1 MKSAQAPIRSMTGY
15 AQVKSA
21 AGEPGGFAL
30 SLKSV
35 NHRFLDL
42 HLRLP
47 AECDALEM
55 KLRRAL
61 KERMARGHV
70 ELTLSLERS
79 GAAALAV
86 NKEFVGAYINAYQ
99 IAAMQFDVKAEPDL
113 NAILKLPGALT
124 ANSAAADPNL
134 EPAVL
139 AALEEA
145 IAQLNQMR
153 EVEGKE
159 IARELRE
166 RAGRLN
172 EAVAQ
177 VEKLRAAVTPAYMKK
192 VEARMQELLN
202 GKVEQERLLQEAA
215 LVAERSDVEEEIVRL
230 RAHLRHFLGLLDT
243 GGEAGKKLDF
253 LLQEMNREANTLSAK
268 TSGLAGEGLLI
279 TELGLSMKAEIEK
292 LREQVQ
298 NVE

>member
-1 MKSAQAPIRSMTGY
+1 MKTPLRSMTGY

-21 AGEPGGFAL
+21 AGEPGGFTL
-30 SLKSV
+30 GLKSV

-55 KLRRAL
+55 KLRKAL
-61 KERMARGHV
+61 KARLARGHV
-70 ELTLSLERS
+70 ELTLQLER
-79 GAAALAV
+79 GAAGALTV
-86 NKEFVGAYINAYQ
+86 NQEFVGAYINAYQ
-99 IAAMQFDVKAEPDL
+99 VAAMQFDVKAEPDL
-113 NAILKLPGALT
+113 NAILKLPGALV
-124 ANSAAADPNL
+124 AAPAAAD
-134 EPAVL
+134 EGFEARVL

-145 IAQLNQMR
+145 VRQLNQMR
-153 EVEGKE
+153 EAEGQE

-166 RAGRLN
+166 RAGRLDA
-172 EAVAQ
+172 AVAQ

-192 VEARMQELLN
+192 LEARLQELVG
-202 GKVEQERLLQEAA
+202 GKVESDKLLQEAA
-215 LVAERSDVEEEIVRL
+215 LVAERSDVEEEIVRM
-230 RAHLRHFLGLLDT
+230 RAHLRQFLGLLEA
-243 GGEAGKKLDF
+243 GGETGKKLDF

-268 TSGLAGEGLLI
+268 TSGLAGEGLQL
-279 TELGLSMKAEIEK
+279 TELGLAMKAEIEK

>member
-1 MKSAQAPIRSMTGY
+1 MKSAIRSMTGY
-15 AQVKSA
+15 AEVKRA
-21 AGEPGGFAL
+21 AGEPGGFTLA
-30 SLKSV
+30 LKSV

-42 HLRLP
+42 QLRLP
-47 AECDALEM
+47 GECDALEM

-61 KERMARGHV
+61 KERLARGHV
-70 ELTLSLERS
+70 ELTLSLER
-79 GAAALAV
+79 GAAAALAI

-99 IAAMQFDVKAEPDL
+99 MAAMQFDIKAEPDL

-124 ANSAAADPNL
+124 AAAAEADENF
-134 EPAVL
+134 ESAVM

-145 IAQLNQMR
+145 VGQLNQMR
-153 EVEGKE
+153 EAEGQE

-192 VEARMQELLN
+192 IEARMQELLN
-202 GKVEQERLLQEAA
+202 GKVEHDRLLQEAA
-215 LVAERSDVEEEIVRL
+215 LLAERSDVEEEIVRL
-230 RAHLRHFLGLLDT
+230 RAHLRHFVGLLDT

-279 TELGLSMKAEIEK
+279 TELGLAMKAEIEK

>member
-1 MKSAQAPIRSMTGY
+1 MKTPIRSMTGY

-21 AGEPGGFAL
+21 AGEPGGFTL

-61 KERMARGHV
+61 KERLMRGHV
-70 ELTLSLERS
+70 ELTLSLERG
-79 GAAALAV
+79 GAAPLSV

-124 ANSAAADPNL
+124 AAPAVADDNFGS
-134 EPAVL
+134 AVL
-139 AALEEA
+139 AALAEA
-145 IAQLNQMR
+145 VAQLNQMR
-153 EVEGKE
+153 EAEGKE
-159 IARELRE
+159 IARDLRE
-166 RAGRLN
+166 RAERLS

-192 VEARMQELLN
+192 IESRMQELL
-202 GKVEQERLLQEAA
+202 GAKVEHDRLLQEAA
-215 LVAERSDVEEEIVRL
+215 LLAERSDVEEEIVRL
-230 RAHLRHFLGLLDT
+230 RAHLRHFLGLLDS

-279 TELGLSMKAEIEK
+279 TELGLAMKAEIEK

>member
-1 MKSAQAPIRSMTGY
+1 MKTPVRSMTGY

-21 AGEPGGFAL
+21 AGEANGFTL

-47 AECDALEM
+47 AECDALEA

-61 KERMARGHV
+61 KERLARGHV
-70 ELTLSLERS
+70 EVTLSLERG
-79 GAAALAV
+79 GAAALSV

-99 IAAMQFDVKAEPDL
+99 MAAMQFDVKAEPDL
-113 NAILKLPGALT
+113 NAILKLPGALQ
-124 ANSAAADPNL
+124 AAAPAADSGF
-134 EPAVL
+134 ETAVL

-145 IAQLNQMR
+145 LAQLNQMR
-153 EVEGKE
+153 EAEGQE

-166 RAGRLN
+166 RAGKLTDT
-172 EAVAQ
+172 VAQ
-177 VEKLRAAVTPAYMKK
+177 VEKLRAAVAPAYMRKI
-192 VEARMQELLN
+192 EARLQELL
-202 GKVEQERLLQEAA
+202 GARVEHDRLLQEAA
-215 LVAERSDVEEEIVRL
+215 LLAERSDVEEEIVRM
-230 RAHLRHFLGLLDT
+230 RAHLRHFLGLLDA

-268 TSGLAGEGLLI
+268 TSGLAGEGLQI
-279 TELGLSMKAEIEK
+279 TELGLAMKAEIEK

>member
-1 MKSAQAPIRSMTGY
+1 MKAAIRSMTGY
-15 AQVKSA
+15 AQVKGA
-21 AGEPGGFAL
+21 AGEPAGFTL

-55 KLRRAL
+55 KLRKAL
-61 KERMARGHV
+61 KERLARGHV
-70 ELTLSLERS
+70 ELTLALGR
-79 GAAALAV
+79 GAAGALAV

-99 IAAMQFDVKAEPDL
+99 MAAMQFEVRAEPDL

-124 ANSAAADPNL
+124 AAPAAADDNFDA
-134 EPAVL
+134 AVL

-145 IAQLNQMR
+145 VGQLNQMR
-153 EVEGKE
+153 EAEGQE

-172 EAVAQ
+172 DAVGQ

-192 VEARMQELLN
+192 IEARLQELLG
-202 GKVEQERLLQEAA
+202 GKVEPERLLQEAA
-215 LVAERSDVEEEIVRL
+215 LLAERSDVEEEIVRL

-243 GGEAGKKLDF
+243 GGETGKKLDF

-279 TELGLSMKAEIEK
+279 TELGLAMKAEIEK

>member
-1 MKSAQAPIRSMTGY
+1 MKAPIRSMTGY

-21 AGEPGGFAL
+21 AGEPGGFTL
-30 SLKSV
+30 GLKSV

-55 KLRRAL
+55 KLRKAL
-61 KERMARGHV
+61 KERLARGHV
-70 ELTLSLERS
+70 ELTLQLER
-79 GAAALAV
+79 GAAGALTV

-99 IAAMQFDVKAEPDL
+99 MAAMQFEVKAEPDL
-113 NAILKLPGALT
+113 NAILKLPGALVP
-124 ANSAAADPNL
+124 APAAADDSF
-134 EPAVL
+134 ESRVL
-139 AALEEA
+139 AALEGA
-145 IAQLNQMR
+145 ISQLNQMR
-153 EVEGKE
+153 EAEGQE

-172 EAVAQ
+172 DAVAQ
-177 VEKLRAAVTPAYMKK
+177 VEKLRAAVAPAYMKK
-192 VEARMQELLN
+192 LESRLQELIG
-202 GKVEQERLLQEAA
+202 GKVEPDRLLLEAA
-215 LVAERSDVEEEIVRL
+215 LLAERSDVEEEIVRL
-230 RAHLRHFLGLLDT
+230 RAHLRQFLGLLDA

-268 TSGLAGEGLLI
+268 TSGLAGEGLQL
-279 TELGLSMKAEIEK
+279 TELGLAMKAEIEK

>member
-1 MKSAQAPIRSMTGY
+1 MTGY

-30 SLKSV
+30 ALKAV

-47 AECDALEM
+47 AECDALEA

-61 KERMARGHV
+61 KERLARGHV
-70 ELTLSLERS
+70 ELTLSLERG
-79 GAAALAV
+79 GAAPLAV
-86 NKEFVGAYINAYQ
+86 NREFVGAYINAYQ
-99 IAAMQFDVKAEPDL
+99 MAAMQFDVKAEPDL

-124 ANSAAADPNL
+124 AAPATADGGF
-134 EPAVL
+134 EAAVL

-145 IAQLNQMR
+145 MAQLNQMR
-153 EVEGKE
+153 EAEGQE

-166 RAGRLN
+166 RVGKLD
-172 EAVAQ
+172 ETVVQ
-177 VEKLRAAVTPAYMKK
+177 VEKLRAAVTPVYMRKI
-192 VEARMQELLN
+192 EARMQELLA
-202 GKVEQERLLQEAA
+202 GKVEPDRLLQEAA
-215 LVAERSDVEEEIVRL
+215 ILAERSDVEEEIVRL
-230 RAHLRHFLGLLDT
+230 RAHLRHFLGLLDA

-268 TSGLAGEGLLI
+268 TSGLAGEGLQI
-279 TELGLSMKAEIEK
+279 TELALAMKAEIEK

>member
-1 MKSAQAPIRSMTGY
+1 MTGY

-21 AGEPGGFAL
+21 AGEPGGFTL

-47 AECDALEM
+47 AEFDALEM
-55 KLRRAL
+55 KLRKAL

-70 ELTLSLERS
+70 ELTLSLER
-79 GAAALAV
+79 GAAAALAV

-99 IAAMQFDVKAEPDL
+99 MAAMQFEVKAEPDL
-113 NAILKLPGALT
+113 NAILKLPGALL
-124 ANSAAADPNL
+124 AAPAAADDSF
-134 EPAVL
+134 ESRVL
-139 AALEEA
+139 LALEGA
-145 IAQLNQMR
+145 ISQLNQMR
-153 EVEGKE
+153 EAEGQE

-172 EAVAQ
+172 QAVAQ
-177 VEKLRAAVTPAYMKK
+177 VEKLRAAVAPAYMKK
-192 VEARMQELLN
+192 LESRLQELVG
-202 GKVEQERLLQEAA
+202 GKVEPDRLLLEAA
-215 LVAERSDVEEEIVRL
+215 LLAERSDVEEEIVRL
-230 RAHLRHFLGLLDT
+230 RAHLRHFLGLLDA

-279 TELGLSMKAEIEK
+279 TELGLAMKAEIEK

>member
-1 MKSAQAPIRSMTGY
+1 MKAAQAPIRSMTGY

-79 GAAALAV
+79 AAAALAI

-159 IARELRE
+159 IARDLRE
-166 RAGRLN
+166 RAERLN
-172 EAVAQ
+172 QAVAQ

-202 GKVEQERLLQEAA
+202 GKVEHERLLQEAA

-230 RAHLRHFLGLLDT
+230 RAHLRHFLGLLET

>member
-1 MKSAQAPIRSMTGY
+1 MTGY

-21 AGEPGGFAL
+21 AGEPGGFTL
-30 SLKSV
+30 GLKSV

-47 AECDALEM
+47 AELDALEM
-55 KLRRAL
+55 KLRKAL

-70 ELTLSLERS
+70 ELTLQLER
-79 GAAALAV
+79 GVAGALAV

-99 IAAMQFDVKAEPDL
+99 MAAMQFEVKAEPDL
-113 NAILKLPGALT
+113 NAILKLPGALVS
-124 ANSAAADPNL
+124 APAAADDSF
-134 EPAVL
+134 ESRVL
-139 AALEEA
+139 LALEGA
-145 IAQLNQMR
+145 ISQLNQMR
-153 EVEGKE
+153 EAEGQE

-166 RAGRLN
+166 RVGRLN
-172 EAVAQ
+172 DAVSQ
-177 VEKLRAAVTPAYMKK
+177 VEKLRAAVAPAYMKK
-192 VEARMQELLN
+192 LESRLQELIG
-202 GKVEQERLLQEAA
+202 GKVEPDRLLLEAA
-215 LVAERSDVEEEIVRL
+215 LLAERSDVEEEIVRL
-230 RAHLRHFLGLLDT
+230 RAHLRQFVGLLDA

-268 TSGLAGEGLLI
+268 TSGLAGEGLQL
-279 TELGLSMKAEIEK
+279 TELGLAMKAEIEK

>member
-1 MKSAQAPIRSMTGY
+1 MKAAIRSMTGY
-15 AQVKSA
+15 AQVKGT
-21 AGEPGGFAL
+21 AGEPAGFTL

-35 NHRFLDL
+35 NHRFLDV

-55 KLRRAL
+55 KLRKAL
-61 KERMARGHV
+61 KERLARGHV
-70 ELTLSLERS
+70 ELTLALGR
-79 GAAALAV
+79 GAAGALAV

-99 IAAMQFDVKAEPDL
+99 MAAMQFEVKAEPDL
-113 NAILKLPGALT
+113 NAILKLPGALM
-124 ANSAAADPNL
+124 AAPAAADGNF
-134 EPAVL
+134 ESAVL

-145 IAQLNQMR
+145 IGQLNQMR
-153 EVEGKE
+153 EAEGQE

-172 EAVAQ
+172 DAVAQ
-177 VEKLRAAVTPAYMKK
+177 VEKLRTAVAPAYMKK
-192 VEARMQELLN
+192 IEARMQELL
-202 GKVEQERLLQEAA
+202 GAKVEPERLLQEAA
-215 LVAERSDVEEEIVRL
+215 LLAERSDVEEEIVRL
-230 RAHLRHFLGLLDT
+230 RAHLRSFLGLLEA

-268 TSGLAGEGLLI
+268 TSGLAGEGLHI
-279 TELGLSMKAEIEK
+279 TELGLAMKAEIEK

>member
-1 MKSAQAPIRSMTGY
+1 MKPSIRSMTGY
-15 AQVKSA
+15 AQVKST
-21 AGEPGGFAL
+21 AGEPGGFTL

-47 AECDALEM
+47 GECDALEM
-55 KLRRAL
+55 KLRRVL
-61 KERMARGHV
+61 KERLARGHV

-79 GAAALAV
+79 AVAALAI

-99 IAAMQFDVKAEPDL
+99 MAAMQFDVKAEPDL
-113 NAILKLPGALT
+113 NAILKMPGAL
-124 ANSAAADPNL
+124 AAAAPAADGSF
-134 EPAVL
+134 EPAVM
-139 AALEEA
+139 ASLEEA
-145 IAQLNQMR
+145 VRQLDQMR
-153 EVEGKE
+153 EAEGKD

-192 VEARMQELLN
+192 IEARLQELL
-202 GKVEQERLLQEAA
+202 GAKVEHDRLLQEAA
-215 LVAERSDVEEEIVRL
+215 LLAERSDVEEEIVRL
-230 RAHLRHFLGLLDT
+230 RAHLRHFAGLLDT

-279 TELGLSMKAEIEK
+279 TELGLAMKAEIEK

>member
-1 MKSAQAPIRSMTGY
+1 MKAPIRSMTGY

-21 AGEPGGFAL
+21 AGEAGGFTL

-47 AECDALEM
+47 AECEALEM

-61 KERMARGHV
+61 KERLARGHV
-70 ELTLSLERS
+70 ELTLGLER
-79 GAAALAV
+79 GAAGALSV
-86 NKEFVGAYINAYQ
+86 NKEFVGEYINAYQ
-99 IAAMQFDVKAEPDL
+99 MAAMQFDIKAEPDL

-124 ANSAAADPNL
+124 ATTPAADGSF
-134 EPAVL
+134 EAAVM
-139 AALEEA
+139 ARLEEA
-145 IAQLNQMR
+145 ITQLNQMR
-153 EVEGKE
+153 EAEGREVE
-159 IARELRE
+159 RELRE

-177 VEKLRAAVTPAYMKK
+177 VEKLRTAVTPAYMKK
-192 VEARMQELLN
+192 IESRMQELMG
-202 GKVEQERLLQEAA
+202 GKVEHDRILQEAA
-215 LVAERSDVEEEIVRL
+215 LLAERSDVEEEIVRL
-230 RAHLRHFLGLLDT
+230 RAHLRHFLGLLDS

-279 TELGLSMKAEIEK
+279 TELGLAMKAEIEK